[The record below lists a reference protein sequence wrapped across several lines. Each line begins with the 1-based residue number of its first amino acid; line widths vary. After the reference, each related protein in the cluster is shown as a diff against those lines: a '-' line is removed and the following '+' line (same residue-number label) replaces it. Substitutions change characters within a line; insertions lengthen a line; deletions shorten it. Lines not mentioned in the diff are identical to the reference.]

1 MKKSLIFVIAVI
13 ALLAAPFALAET
25 YSGIERFSD
34 NAKLV
39 FSGGDSK
46 VNLALEIRE
55 KEINS
60 AIENLNNENEDK
72 ALKNIENA
80 EKKLEIVQEKV
91 SLETADEIKA
101 SSEKVMSKIEE
112 ANAEV
117 FDEYLLEEEKTML
130 NAVLTEKTYEYCKE
144 LAKGDFALMLKE
156 EICNPETAMPG
167 LEDELADLKD
177 VQIKLFVKLMLE
189 IRSCIDDPGTCNC
202 EANTDAEQK
211 AKCETM
217 VALAMKCE
225 YKADESSCS
234 ELESMEP
241 KRGDSFAESFVPD
254 FLMNLFREK
263 EEEMIGYDM
272 EPSAGVPEECWDEN
286 TKPECRQYDDLK
298 ETAADWD
305 EYGHYIGKRHENKEP
320 TMQQSIPQCFDENNV
335 FLEEKCGK
343 ISVVRNEEGLVNY
356 IIGKEVDKVI
366 ETFEEAAKQDT
377 IDEGEWTVDEGGME
391 ISPGQ
396 NTVVEMKGELNEI
409 KEQIALRTFA
419 PGTYDTGDKE
429 GIRDIKTIVVETGP
443 ASGDGGLRPE
453 IRTDVAGGGAGGSG
467 GLSPEVKTSVNGGA
481 GEGATRNDPLPVPDL
496 TAINPDLAPAPE
508 VITNVIDNPGVET
521 APDPG
526 SEGTN
531 DVAPAVDSNEG
542 DEVAP

>member
-1 MKKSLIFVIAVI
+1 MKKSIIFVIAVI
-13 ALLAAPFALAET
+13 ALLAAPFVQAET
-25 YSGIERFSD
+25 YSGMERFSD
-34 NAKLV
+34 NAKLI
-39 FSGGDSK
+39 FSGDDSK
-46 VNLALEIRE
+46 VGLALEIRE
-55 KEINS
+55 KEITS

-72 ALKNIENA
+72 ALKNIANA

-91 SLETADEIKA
+91 SLETTDEIKA
-101 SSEKVMSKIEE
+101 SSEKVMSQIEE
-112 ANAEV
+112 ANTEV

-130 NAVLTEKTYEYCKE
+130 NAVLTEKTYAYCKE

-167 LEDELADLKD
+167 LEKELADLKD

-217 VALAMKCE
+217 VALALKCE

-234 ELESMEP
+234 ELEAMEP

-263 EEEMIGYDM
+263 EEEMIGYDI
-272 EPSAGVPEECWDEN
+272 EPSDGVPEECWDEN

-305 EYGHYIGKRHENKEP
+305 EYGNYIGKRPKNKEP
-320 TMQQSIPQCFDENNV
+320 TMQQSIPRCFDENDG

-356 IIGKEVDKVI
+356 LIGNEIDKVI
-366 ETFEEAAKQDT
+366 DNFEESAKQDT
-377 IDEGEWTVDEGGME
+377 IDEGKIQNTIDEGELE
-391 ISPGQ
+391 IAEGQ
-396 NTVVEMKGELNEI
+396 NTVVEMKDGINEI

-419 PGTYDTGDKE
+419 PGTSGVGE
-429 GIRDIKTIVVETGP
+429 GIRDIKTLVVETGEGT
-443 ASGDGGLRPE
+443 GDGGLRPE
-453 IRTDVAGGGAGGSG
+453 IRTDVAGGSDG
-467 GLSPEVKTSVNGGA
+467 GLSPEVKTSVDGGA
-481 GEGATRNDPLPVPDL
+481 STEEPLPVPDL
-496 TAINPDLAPAPE
+496 TAINPDLVVPPE

-526 SEGTN
+526 SPGVQEEPSPAVN
-531 DVAPAVDSNEG
+531 DVAP
-542 DEVAP
+542 

>member
-1 MKKSLIFVIAVI
+1 MKKSIIFVIAVI

-34 NAKLV
+34 NAKLA

-80 EKKLEIVQEKV
+80 EKKLQIVQEKV
-91 SLETADEIKA
+91 SLATAENIKSSSAEIQEKIADEA
-101 SSEKVMSKIEE
+101 ADSEI
-112 ANAEV
+112 
-117 FDEYLLEEEKTML
+117 FDEYLREEEKTML
-130 NAVLTEKTYEYCKE
+130 TAVLTEKTYAYCKE

-167 LEDELADLKD
+167 LEKELADLKD

-202 EANTDAEQK
+202 EANTDADQK
-211 AKCETM
+211 AKCEKM

-234 ELESMEP
+234 ELKAMEP
-241 KRGDSFAESFVPD
+241 RPGDSFAESFVPA
-254 FLMNLFREK
+254 FLMNLFRDK
-263 EEEMIGYDM
+263 SYMIEYDI
-272 EPSAGVPEECWDEN
+272 EPSDGVPEECWDEN
-286 TKPECRQYDDLK
+286 TKPECRQYDHLK

-305 EYGHYIGKRHENKEP
+305 EYGNYIGRRPQNKEP
-320 TMQQSIPQCFDENNV
+320 TMQQSIPQCFDEENN

-343 ISVVRNEEGLVNY
+343 VTVVRNEAGLVNY
-356 IIGKEVDKVI
+356 LAEKDIDGILER
-366 ETFEEAAKQDT
+366 FENTSLQNT
-377 IDEGEWTVDEGGME
+377 IDVNGTEGQTMANE
-391 ISPGQ
+391 IKEEI
-396 NTVVEMKGELNEI
+396 NVI
-409 KEQIALRTFA
+409 KEQIAVRTFA
-419 PGTYDTGDKE
+419 PGTTDTGVA
-429 GIRDIKTIVVETGP
+429 IRDIKTLVVKEGTG
-443 ASGDGGLRPE
+443 SGDGGLKPE
-453 IRTDVAGGGAGGSG
+453 VKTGVAGGAGGSG
-467 GLSPEVKTSVNGGA
+467 GLSPEVKTSVA
-481 GEGATRNDPLPVPDL
+481 GDGTTRNDPLPVPDL
-496 TAINPDLAPAPE
+496 TRINPDLVTPPQ
-508 VITNVIDNPGVET
+508 VITNVIDNPGVEV

-526 SEGTN
+526 SPGVQEAPSPAVESNSGD
-531 DVAPAVDSNEG
+531 DVAPAVND
-542 DEVAP
+542 VTP

>member
-34 NAKLV
+34 NTKLV

-60 AIENLNNENEDK
+60 AIENMDNDNEAK

-80 EKKLEIVQEKV
+80 GKKLEIVQEKV
-91 SLETADEIKA
+91 SLATVENIKS
-101 SSEKVMSKIEE
+101 SSEEIMDKIEE
-112 ANAEV
+112 SDSEI

-130 NAVLTEKTYEYCKE
+130 TAVLTEKTYEYCKE

-167 LEDELADLKD
+167 LEKELADLKD

-202 EANTDAEQK
+202 EANTVPEQK
-211 AKCETM
+211 AKCEKM

-234 ELESMEP
+234 ELKAMEP
-241 KRGDSFAESFVPD
+241 RQGDSFAESFVPS

-263 EEEMIGYDM
+263 SYMIEYDIQ
-272 EPSAGVPEECWDEN
+272 PSDGVPEECWDEN
-286 TKPECRQYDDLK
+286 TKPECRQYDHLK

-305 EYGHYIGKRHENKEP
+305 EYGHYIGRRPENREP
-320 TMQQSIPQCFDENNV
+320 TMQESIPQCFDETGT

-356 IIGKEVDKVI
+356 LIEKEIDNIIDE
-366 ETFEEAAKQDT
+366 FENASMQNT
-377 IDEGEWTVDEGGME
+377 IDEGEWTVDEGTME

-396 NTVVEMKGELNEI
+396 NTVVEMKDNINEI

-419 PGTYDTGDKE
+419 PGTTEIGE
-429 GIRDIKTIVVETGP
+429 GIRDIKNIVVETGP
-443 ASGDGGLRPE
+443 ASGDGGLRTE
-453 IRTDVAGGGAGGSG
+453 IRTDVAGGSG
-467 GLSPEVKTSVNGGA
+467 GDNGLTREVKTDVA
-481 GEGATRNDPLPVPDL
+481 EGTIMDEPLPEPDL
-496 TAINPDLAPAPE
+496 TQTHYDPSQDE
-508 VITNVIDNPGVET
+508 VITNNIDNPAVNEI
-521 APDPG
+521 ADSG

-542 DEVAP
+542 DDVAPAADEVAP